1 MNKKQ
6 INFWLSAVLIFFT
19 IRQSILFLDVLGTI
33 FLLILTLAILN
44 NRNI

>member
-6 INFWLSAVLIFFT
+6 INFWLSVLLIFFT
-19 IRQSILFLDVLGTI
+19 IRQVLLYYDFLGALF
-33 FLLILTLAILN
+33 FLILTLAVLN